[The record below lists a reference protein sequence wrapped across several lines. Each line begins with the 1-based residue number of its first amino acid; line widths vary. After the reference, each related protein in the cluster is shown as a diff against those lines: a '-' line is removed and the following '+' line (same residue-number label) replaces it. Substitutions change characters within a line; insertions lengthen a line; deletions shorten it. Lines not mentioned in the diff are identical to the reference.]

1 MHYIIPFYI
10 YIYRIK
16 HFIRSIMQQ
25 NNQDTNAFL
34 IHISAFLGFI
44 FPFGHIIAPLIAWQ
58 TLKDKNPFL
67 NEQGKEAVNFNLSYT
82 LYSFVLTAAF
92 IPLAF
97 STFFKNFI
105 NFENAENFHFN
116 FDFNPAILFGF
127 IGVGLLICL
136 LHLVGIALVI
146 IASIKAKNKEHYKY
160 PFTIKF
166 IK

>member
-1 MHYIIPFYI
+1 
-10 YIYRIK
+10 
-16 HFIRSIMQQ
+16 MQQ
-25 NNQDTNAFL
+25 NQQNTNAFL
-34 IHISAFLGFI
+34 IHISAFMGFI

-58 TLKDKNPFL
+58 TLKDRSSFL
-67 NEQGKEAVNFNLSYT
+67 DEQGQEAVNFNISYT

-97 STFFKNFI
+97 NTFFNNFD
-105 NFENAENFHFN
+105 NFTNANNFHFN
-116 FDFNPAILFGF
+116 FDFNPSVLFGF
-127 IGVGLLICL
+127 VGVGILISI

-146 IASIKAKNKEHYKY
+146 IASLKAKKEENYTY